1 MDRPGVD
8 EIMLDYLYDL
18 RNRVT
23 TNDAVRD
30 FLRTHQPPAL
40 IATGANDALFPEAN
54 MRHYL
59 DDLPD
64 AEFHALDTGH
74 FALEDKL
81 DEIAT
86 LMRDFLDRKLRPR
99 RG

>member
-1 MDRPGVD
+1 MTR
-8 EIMLDYLYDL
+8 
-18 RNRVT
+18 
-23 TNDAVRD
+23 
-30 FLRTHQPPAL
+30 
-40 IATGANDALFPEAN
+40 LFPEAN

-74 FALEDKL
+74 FALEDKG

-86 LMRDFLDRKLRPR
+86 LMREFLKRSAAVRGIVTKPR
-99 RG
+99 QRRLGRCVLVCVGAVALT